1 MQPTFSCLCWPYHQ
15 SRWKESGVN
24 SPGKDTLSDTSH
36 FYSLKVESELTKAEV
51 KNHIYMDWVW
61 VKLQRLCSVTNFWV
75 YLIFL
80 HRQDIW
86 FQRHKYPCS
95 WIWAWLTVWVDTD
108 LKRTLR
114 NIFLCLYWGFY
125 MPLFWEILYRHF
137 DSSALCWRTGWLEVL
152 LSQNKLNFHRAV
164 KQKSGTAWCMSKRKE
179 WQTRHCEGQS
189 CTKTRG
195 VVTSWSQAVLSSVC
209 CSHPTN
215 INQIY

>member
-15 SRWKESGVN
+15 SQWKESGVN

-125 MPLFWEILYRHF
+125 VPLFWEILYRHF
-137 DSSALCWRTGWLEVL
+137 DSSAHCWRTGWLEVL
-152 LSQNKLNFHRAV
+152 LSQNKLHFHRAV
-164 KQKSGTAWCMSKRKE
+164 KQRVVLLGACQRGRNDKHGTVKGRAAPRREGLSRAGARRSCLQFAVAIL
-179 WQTRHCEGQS
+179 QT
-189 CTKTRG
+189 
-195 VVTSWSQAVLSSVC
+195 
-209 CSHPTN
+209 
-215 INQIY
+215 